1 MVISKLPAIVLAVE
15 HDSVVH
21 VGVYT
26 RHSYVFEPSCENNY
40 FDWIIIINIIITVM

>member
-21 VGVYT
+21 VRVHT
-26 RHSYVFEPSCENNY
+26 VITPLLNLLVR
-40 FDWIIIINIIITVM
+40 IIILTE